1 MELFERFCIF
11 VLNQTK
17 FIMKKLNFKKNK
29 LPKKALKNIIGGQ
42 RPEICVEGLCFM
54 PGSDEPV
61 AGLIDRHGNCC

>member
-1 MELFERFCIF
+1 
-11 VLNQTK
+11 
-17 FIMKKLNFKKNK
+17 MKKLNFKKNK